1 MTLVYRSTLL
11 SLLVQFLVGLTSAAG
26 LFLPLPLN
34 EESGLRTIFTL
45 ELSSQIVEFLWYILV
60 VVWFKR
66 IVTWTRYIDWVLS
79 TPLML
84 ISLAM
89 FFHLRRGHPVEDV
102 FAHGDIWITLAFNQ
116 LMLTCGF
123 LLETRLVPVIPGVLV
138 GSAALVTSFVFLGRY
153 ADITDAWSTGLFF
166 TVYVIWYLYGVAAL
180 LPYTPKNVG
189 YNLLDVVSKNCYGL
203 FLFGY
208 ILIRA

>member
-11 SLLVQFLVGLTSAAG
+11 SLLVQFLVRLTSAAG
-26 LFLPLPLN
+26 LFLPLPPT
-34 EESGLRTIFTL
+34 EESGLRTIFAL
-45 ELSSQIVEFLWYILV
+45 ELSSQIVEFLWYISV

-116 LMLTCGF
+116 LMLTCGLQRPLTGVTASADSALASSPSWTLPLTPIF
-123 LLETRLVPVIPGVLV
+123 ARALASGAKPSIDLEE
-138 GSAALVTSFVFLGRY
+138 
-153 ADITDAWSTGLFF
+153 
-166 TVYVIWYLYGVAAL
+166 
-180 LPYTPKNVG
+180 K
-189 YNLLDVVSKNCYGL
+189 
-203 FLFGY
+203 
-208 ILIRA
+208 